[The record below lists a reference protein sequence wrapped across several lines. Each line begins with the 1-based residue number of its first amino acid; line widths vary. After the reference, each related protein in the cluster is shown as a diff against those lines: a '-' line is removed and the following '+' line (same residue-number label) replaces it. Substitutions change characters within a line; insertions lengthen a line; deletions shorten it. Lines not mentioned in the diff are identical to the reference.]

1 MLHHD
6 LLASAW
12 PAAEVL
18 AALAGAQTLVFQG
31 PLGNQAAVQAHLV
44 LPSAAYAERE
54 GTFTNFEGRVQ
65 RFRVAL
71 PPLGEALPDWDILAR
86 VGRALGLA
94 DPAFQATRAERV
106 FRELAAAVPAF
117 AGLSYRSLGD
127 AGAARRRPGGPGMS
141 AVAADVLVQ
150 LGPVLFVMFVVLNM
164 GGIFTWVE
172 RKQSAIMQDRIGANR
187 ASIFGIRILGLL
199 HPVADAIKMLTKEDF
214 MPARADRALFQWAP
228 FVSVF
233 FALVAFASIPF
244 GDRLVIGGR
253 EIELQAVTLNVGI
266 LYVLAMLSLGVYGL
280 MMAGWASA
288 NNYALLG
295 GQRAAALMI
304 SAEIAIGAS
313 IMGVV
318 MVYGSLDM
326 QEIARAQGQP
336 LLPRFFGAWIPA
348 WGILTQPLAFIIF
361 LTAGIAAT
369 KRIPFDMP
377 EGESEIIGYFVEYS
391 GMKFG
396 MFAMA
401 DFVETV
407 VIAGMTTALFL
418 GGWQVP
424 YLQAGGFAF
433 PWGTT
438 VELPHLLVVALQV
451 GAFLVKVSVMIFF
464 LMLIRW
470 TLPRFRYDQAM
481 RLGWLGLFPLS
492 LLNIVATGLV
502 LLAFGR

>member
-1 MLHHD
+1 MIAD
-6 LLASAW
+6 LGIA
-12 PAAEVL
+12 
-18 AALAGAQTLVFQG
+18 F
-31 PLGNQAAVQAHLV
+31 
-44 LPSAAYAERE
+44 
-54 GTFTNFEGRVQ
+54 GRV
-65 RFRVAL
+65 
-71 PPLGEALPDWDILAR
+71 
-86 VGRALGLA
+86 
-94 DPAFQATRAERV
+94 AFV
-106 FRELAAAVPAF
+106 
-117 AGLSYRSLGD
+117 
-127 AGAARRRPGGPGMS
+127 M
-141 AVAADVLVQ
+141 
-150 LGPVLFVMFVVLNM
+150 LFVLNL
-164 GGIFTWVE
+164 GGLLTWVE

-187 ASIFGIRILGLL
+187 ASIFGFRLMGLF
-199 HPVADAIKMLTKEDF
+199 HPLADAIKMLTKEDF
-214 MPARADRALFQWAP
+214 RPARADRFLFVLAP

-244 GDRLVIGGR
+244 GDTLHIAGR
-253 EIELQAVTLNVGI
+253 EVPLQAVTLNVGI
-266 LYVLAMLSLGVYGL
+266 LYVFAMLSLGVYGV
-280 MMAGWASA
+280 MMAGWSSG
-288 NNYALLG
+288 NNFALLG

-313 IMGVV
+313 IMGVI
-318 MVYGSLDM
+318 MIHGSLNM
-326 QEIARAQGQP
+326 QDIVRAQGQYF
-336 LLPRFFGAWIPA
+336 LGGWLPA
-348 WGILTQPLAFIIF
+348 WGIVTQPLAFVLF

-369 KRIPFDMP
+369 KRIPFDTP

-401 DFVETV
+401 DFLETV

-433 PWGTT
+433 PWGAT
-438 VELPHLLVVALQV
+438 VELPHLVVVALQV

-492 LLNIVATGLV
+492 LLNIVATGLA

>member
-1 MLHHD
+1 M
-6 LLASAW
+6 SQ
-12 PAAEVL
+12 
-18 AALAGAQTLVFQG
+18 LAG
-31 PLGNQAAVQAHLV
+31 
-44 LPSAAYAERE
+44 
-54 GTFTNFEGRVQ
+54 
-65 RFRVAL
+65 
-71 PPLGEALPDWDILAR
+71 D
-86 VGRALGLA
+86 
-94 DPAFQATRAERV
+94 
-106 FRELAAAVPAF
+106 LAAAF
-117 AGLSYRSLGD
+117 
-127 AGAARRRPGGPGMS
+127 
-141 AVAADVLVQ
+141 
-150 LGPVLFVMFVVLNM
+150 GPVAFVMFVVLNL
-164 GGIFTWVE
+164 GGILTWVE

-199 HPVADAIKMLTKEDF
+199 HPLADAIKMLTKEDF
-214 MPARADRALFQWAP
+214 MPARADRLLFTLAP

-233 FALVAFASIPF
+233 FALAAFASIPF
-244 GDRLVIGGR
+244 GDTLRVAGR

-304 SAEIAIGAS
+304 SAEVAIGAS

-318 MVYGSLDM
+318 MVYGSLNM
-326 QEIARAQGQP
+326 QDIARGQGQP
-336 LLPRFFGAWIPA
+336 LFPSVFGAWIPA
-348 WGILTQPLAFIIF
+348 WGIVTQPLAFLLF

-369 KRIPFDMP
+369 KRIPFDTP

-401 DFVETV
+401 DFLETV
-407 VIAGMTTALFL
+407 VVAGMTTALFL

-424 YLQAGGFAF
+424 YLGAGGFVF
-433 PWGTT
+433 PWGATLG
-438 VELPHLLVVALQV
+438 LPHLAVVALQV
-451 GAFLVKVSVMIFF
+451 GAFLLKVVVLLWL

-492 LLNIVATGLV
+492 ILNIVVTGLV
-502 LLAFGR
+502 LLVVRG

>member
-1 MLHHD
+1 MILD
-6 LLASAW
+6 VGIA
-12 PAAEVL
+12 
-18 AALAGAQTLVFQG
+18 F
-31 PLGNQAAVQAHLV
+31 
-44 LPSAAYAERE
+44 
-54 GTFTNFEGRVQ
+54 GR
-65 RFRVAL
+65 
-71 PPLGEALPDWDILAR
+71 
-86 VGRALGLA
+86 
-94 DPAFQATRAERV
+94 
-106 FRELAAAVPAF
+106 
-117 AGLSYRSLGD
+117 
-127 AGAARRRPGGPGMS
+127 
-141 AVAADVLVQ
+141 
-150 LGPVLFVMFVVLNM
+150 VMFVMMFVLNL
-164 GGIFTWVE
+164 GGLLTWVE

-187 ASIFGIRILGLL
+187 ASILGFRAMGLF
-199 HPVADAIKMLTKEDF
+199 HPLADAIKMLTKEDF
-214 MPARADRALFQWAP
+214 MPAHADRFLFQLAP

-244 GDRLVIGGR
+244 GDTLSIAGR
-253 EIELQAVTLNVGI
+253 EVQLQAVTLNVGI
-266 LYVLAMLSLGVYGL
+266 LYVFGMLSLGVYGV
-280 MMAGWASA
+280 MMAGWSSG

-318 MVYGSLDM
+318 MVYGSLNL
-326 QEIARAQGQP
+326 QEIVRGQGQP
-336 LLPRFFGAWIPA
+336 LLPGILGDWIPA
-348 WGILTQPLAFIIF
+348 WGIVTQLPAFFLF

-401 DFVETV
+401 DFLETV

-424 YLQAGGFAF
+424 YLMADGFHF
-433 PWGTT
+433 PWGAGVT
-438 VELPHLLVVALQV
+438 LPHLLVVVLQIGSFV
-451 GAFLVKVSVMIFF
+451 VKVCVMIFVM
-464 LMLIRW
+464 MLIRW

-492 LLNIVATGLV
+492 ILNIVVTGAV
-502 LLAFGR
+502 LLLIGRAS